1 MDILYSKYKGEVDPP
16 PLTTVSNGFS
26 THNDAS
32 VVQLIFINF
41 AAARPLARIARAL
54 HVRCSAVPALL
65 GCAPW

>member
-41 AAARPLARIARAL
+41 AGA
-54 HVRCSAVPALL
+54 PAS
-65 GCAPW
+65 